1 MRQWKLSSIVTGIRS
16 RLEALVAA
24 PTVGLRRFVVDG
36 DAIGWIDDARAS
48 RLEAFSDTLVV
59 AHDHIRFV
67 DALDS
72 HGARSDA
79 MERVTRTLSSE
90 GLLSAWRGERYA
102 VARAFGVT
110 PSFDL
115 ERSAARYFGIRTY
128 AAHVNGAVS
137 GPDGGW
143 LWFARRSPGKA
154 IDPGMLDNLVGGGI
168 EARMSTAET
177 VLKEAWEEAGI
188 PADVAATATPVAEIR
203 ICRSHPLGLER
214 ETVFAHDLM
223 LAPEFKP
230 VAIDGEVV
238 EFRRVNATE
247 AAALIAN
254 REGPD
259 VVTADAS
266 LVVVDWLLRSAALPM
281 TEGDRGALRRLCS
294 AALDF

>member
-1 MRQWKLSSIVTGIRS
+1 MRRSELTSIVTAIRS
-16 RLEALVAA
+16 RLEALLAP
-24 PTVGLRRFVVDG
+24 PTVPLRRFVVDG
-36 DAIGWIDDARAS
+36 DAIGWLDDARAS

-79 MERVTRTLSSE
+79 MERVTRTLSCE
-90 GLLSAWRGERYA
+90 GLLSAWRDERYA

-128 AAHVNGAVS
+128 AAHVNGVVP
-137 GPDGGW
+137 GPNGGW
-143 LWFARRSPGKA
+143 LWFGRRSPSKA

-168 EARMSTAET
+168 PARMSAAET
-177 VLKEAWEEAGI
+177 VIKEAWEEAGI
-188 PADVAATATPVAEIR
+188 PADVAAAAILVAEIR

-214 ETVFAHDLM
+214 ETVFAHDLA
-223 LAPEFKP
+223 LAPEFTP
-230 VAIDGEVV
+230 EAIDGEVV

-247 AAALIAN
+247 GAALIAN
-254 REGPD
+254 REGHD

-281 TEGDRGALRRLCS
+281 SEEDRAALRRLCS